1 MVGVFTFIGK
11 NEIFVEFD
19 KMVERQILKQKV
31 SEGYVHWHKR
41 AYKSFWKWG
50 RESFAAIPMDGE
62 QYLFNI
68 NGIFKYLKAACH
80 AAELHNEE
88 VVNNI
93 LLELSSHRGKIEYTK
108 YYDVF
113 HSDSYK
119 NTGFYWSSLEPYF
132 LNLSCFEGIE
142 YISFLKDWDR
152 DTLRDVVDLPK
163 EPPIKPIRKKGES
176 QEYYRYRMEKFCD
189 EIYKY
194 LRFKNSPR
202 PSAPQKE
209 PEESTVSYIKRQFQ
223 FSSQLKAWEKAQSY
237 KEDIDTSKIRCEVR
251 EKYRDWFDLLDLIA
265 D

>member
-1 MVGVFTFIGK
+1 MFKFLGK
-11 NEIFVEFD
+11 NDTFVEFD
-19 KMVERQILKQKV
+19 KMVERQTLKQKV
-31 SEGYVHWHKR
+31 SEEYVHWHKR

-80 AAELHNEE
+80 AAELHNKE

-113 HSDSYK
+113 HSDSYR

-132 LNLSCFEGIE
+132 LSLSCFEGIE

-152 DTLRDVVDLPK
+152 NTLRDIVDVPN

-176 QEYYRYRMEKFCD
+176 QEFYRYRMEKFSD
-189 EIYKY
+189 EIHKY
-194 LRFKNSPR
+194 LIFKNSPR

-209 PEESTVSYIKRQFQ
+209 PEESAVSYAKRQLL

-237 KEDIDTSKIRCEVR
+237 NKDIDTFKMKSEVR
-251 EKYRDWFDLLDLIA
+251 KNYRDWFDLLVLI
-265 D
+265 DD